1 MGHAR
6 ISNNNVTLASLLL
19 SHQQSSSNSLCSCF
33 VLLSP
38 FSPSSL
44 FPAVAAVF
52 NQKSQMNPVNL
63 PRTKPQNHGTW
74 TVHSSFIR
82 FVHGW
87 HVVIAVDCLWLRSGT
102 TDAWG
107 AGAWIPDLTIF
118 FSFLLKNAGEVKTEL
133 MERILNQDSLSGQNE
148 KFYSHSV
155 SSFPPLFWNVYCL

>member
-133 MERILNQDSLSGQNE
+133 MERILNQDSLSGQN
-148 KFYSHSV
+148 
-155 SSFPPLFWNVYCL
+155 